1 MLGYGKKVDKSIKN
15 GLNWLLNNIAK
26 DYEAISE
33 RVQKDTADQRAQ
45 EEQEKKERAERVRR
59 IREERS
65 VSSEDIRCHWDNRQ
79 ILYSIM
85 PKE

>member
-26 DYEAISE
+26 DYEIISE

-45 EEQEKKERAERVRR
+45 EEQDKKERAERVRR

-65 VSSEDIRCHWDNRQ
+65 VNSLAVTGITVSGLRLFKQ
-79 ILYSIM
+79 
-85 PKE
+85 